1 MLLSVLIKFIRDI
14 KDVSIFLLFIFLQ
27 SFECPRD
34 LISPDTPETSQVSTS
49 IANTEY
55 QLDVPGMSSDIK
67 MYTLY
72 KHLY

>member
-1 MLLSVLIKFIRDI
+1 MLLSVLIKFICDI

-27 SFECPRD
+27 LFECPRD
-34 LISPDTPETSQVSTS
+34 LISLDTPKTSQVSTS

>member
-1 MLLSVLIKFIRDI
+1 MLLSVLIKFICDI

-27 SFECPRD
+27 LFECPKD
-34 LISPDTPETSQVSTS
+34 LISLDTPETSRVSTS
-49 IANTEY
+49 IANTEH

-67 MYTLY
+67 MYMLY